1 MKYSLT
7 MSGILVSVV
16 GTAIMQLG
24 FSESCTNELVQN
36 VPLILGSALAWVG
49 RVKAGGV
56 TVGGF
61 K

>member
-7 MSGILVSVV
+7 MGGILVSVI

-24 FSESCTNELVQN
+24 FSESCTSELVQN
-36 VPLILGSALAWVG
+36 VPLIIGSALAWAG

-56 TVGGF
+56 SVAGF